1 MSAPRLLVIA
11 EAGVNHNGDLALA
24 KKMVRIA
31 ADAGADYVKFQ
42 AFRAGALASAS
53 APTAEYQRTA
63 TRACDQQSL
72 LSSLEL
78 GLDEF
83 AALAVECSRADIV
96 FLATPFDIDMA
107 APLIAMGMD
116 RIKIPSGDLTNEP
129 MLDELAR
136 LGLPM
141 IVSTGM
147 ATEDEVRQSLAVL
160 RRAGATDVTLLHCT
174 SLYPA
179 PIATINLRAM
189 ETLRDVFGTPVG
201 YSDHSVGDH
210 VAIAAVALG
219 ACVIEKHFTLDRTM
233 PGPDHAASIE
243 PAELGEMIRRL
254 RETAMALGDG
264 IKRPASGETD
274 VAALV
279 RRSWHARR
287 DLTVGAILAD
297 SDVMLK
303 RPGTGLP
310 ADASPVGRR
319 MAAAVSADAAIRE
332 NDLEPAS

>member
-24 KKMVRIA
+24 KKMVRVA

-42 AFRAGALASAS
+42 AFRASALASTS

-63 TRACDQQSL
+63 TRAGDQQSL

-78 GLDEF
+78 DLDDF
-83 AALAVECSRADIV
+83 AVLADECSRADIG

-129 MLDELAR
+129 MLDELAC

-233 PGPDHAASIE
+233 SGPDHAASIE
-243 PAELGEMIRRL
+243 PTELGEMIRRL

-279 RRSWHARR
+279 RRSWHARS

-297 SDVMLK
+297 SDVILK

-319 MAAAVSADAAIRE
+319 LAAAVTADAPIHE

>member
-1 MSAPRLLVIA
+1 MSISSLLVIA

-24 KKMVRIA
+24 KKMVCVA

-42 AFRAGALASAS
+42 AFRARTLASAS
-53 APTAEYQRTA
+53 APTAEYQHTA
-63 TRACDQQSL
+63 TRAGDQQSL
-72 LSSLEL
+72 LGSLEL
-78 GLDEF
+78 GLEDF
-83 AALAVECSRADIV
+83 AALAEECRRAGIG
-96 FLATPFDIDMA
+96 FLATPFDTDMA

-147 ATEDEVRQSLAVL
+147 ATEDEVRQSLAVM
-160 RRAGATDVTLLHCT
+160 RGAGATDVTLLHCT

-179 PIATINLRAM
+179 PISSINLRAM
-189 ETLRDVFGTPVG
+189 ETLRDVFDTLVG

-210 VAIAAVALG
+210 VSIAAVALG

-243 PAELGEMIRRL
+243 PDELGEMVRRL
-254 RETAMALGDG
+254 RETALALGDG
-264 IKRPASGETD
+264 VKRPASGERD
-274 VAALV
+274 VASLV
-279 RRSWHARR
+279 RRSWHARC
-287 DLTVGAILAD
+287 DLTAGAVLGNGDI
-297 SDVMLK
+297 VLK
-303 RPGTGLP
+303 RPDTGLP
-310 ADASPVGRR
+310 ADASPIGRQLAVAI
-319 MAAAVSADAAIRE
+319 AADTAICE
-332 NDLEPAS
+332 SDLEDAG